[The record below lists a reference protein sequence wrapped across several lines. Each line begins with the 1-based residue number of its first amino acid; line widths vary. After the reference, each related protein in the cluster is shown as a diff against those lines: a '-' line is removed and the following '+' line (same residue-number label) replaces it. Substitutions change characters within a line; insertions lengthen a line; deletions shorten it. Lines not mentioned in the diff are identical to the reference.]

1 MEEKKVLYAVAGDLE
16 QAHAKGVAFLSSLCG
31 VAKNPADIVITSN
44 GGYPLD
50 QNVYQAVKGMTAAE
64 ATIRK
69 DGVIIML
76 AASGD
81 GIGGAHFYQQLV
93 DEPNLEKAVE
103 QILRR
108 NRNETIPDQWQ
119 VQVLLRVLSHAHV
132 IYVSEMS
139 ADLIEQMHMIPAN
152 TLAEAIVKAKEIL
165 QNPNPSV
172 LAIPNGI
179 SVMVG

>member
-1 MEEKKVLYAVAGDLE
+1 M
-16 QAHAKGVAFLSSLCG
+16 
-31 VAKNPADIVITSN
+31 
-44 GGYPLD
+44 
-50 QNVYQAVKGMTAAE
+50 
-64 ATIRK
+64 
-69 DGVIIML
+69 
-76 AASGD
+76 
-81 GIGGAHFYQQLV
+81 
-93 DEPNLEKAVE
+93 
-103 QILRR
+103 
-108 NRNETIPDQWQ
+108 
-119 VQVLLRVLSHAHV
+119 LLRVLSHAHV